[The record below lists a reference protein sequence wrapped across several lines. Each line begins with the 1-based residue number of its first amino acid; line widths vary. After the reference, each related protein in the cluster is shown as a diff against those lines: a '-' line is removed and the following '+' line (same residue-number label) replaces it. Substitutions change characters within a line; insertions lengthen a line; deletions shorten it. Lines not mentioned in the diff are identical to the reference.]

1 MVIPSKERNLLS
13 RAVIPAPP
21 SVIPDIFNRESSVV
35 AFLCGSPASLQGRKR
50 PFIGP

>member
-21 SVIPDIFNRESSVV
+21 SVIPDIFLIGNPVSLLFFAVV
-35 AFLCGSPASLQGRKR
+35 QRRYRAVNVYL
-50 PFIGP
+50 